1 MQIFRAYWNQRT
13 PLLDFDFGDVYEFV
27 DYGVD
32 GECRRGVYV
41 EFGAD
46 VAEMSCHGVCRQEE
60 LVGYLLGG

>member
-1 MQIFRAYWNQRT
+1 
-13 PLLDFDFGDVYEFV
+13 V

-46 VAEMSCHGVCRQEE
+46 VAAMSCHGVCRQEE